1 MDIFASRAER
11 DKQYKL
17 QSLAPKIVK
26 SYPGDI
32 VCLECI
38 GGVMRGVAPTR
49 AALQQVFKRTDIN
62 PALKKSLA
70 KKKKKRR

>member
-11 DKQYKL
+11 AKQYKL

-26 SYPGDI
+26 SYPALHGYLNRED
-32 VCLECI
+32 
-38 GGVMRGVAPTR
+38 APTLR
-49 AALQQVFKRTDIN
+49 ALKQVFKRTDIT

-70 KKKKKRR
+70 KKKKKTSII

>member
-11 DKQYKL
+11 AKQYKL

-26 SYPGDI
+26 SYPALHGY
-32 VCLECI
+32 LNRE
-38 GGVMRGVAPTR
+38 VAPTR
-49 AALQQVFKRTDIN
+49 RALQQVFKRTDIT

-70 KKKKKRR
+70 KKRRKRRRV